1 MYINGKGWY
10 QLKLK
15 IGMVGLGNIAQK
27 AYLPIL
33 TRETDWEF
41 VGAFTP
47 NKEKRSLICKQ
58 YRIEDFSSVHSVADA
73 CDAVFVHS
81 STDTHFDIISTLLLR
96 GKHVYVDKPLAATL
110 DQAEKLVELQHSSG
124 CKLMVGFNRRFAPMY
139 VKAKEQ
145 SKDLAWARFE
155 KHRANSVGPH
165 DVEFTMLDDYL
176 HLVDTVRWLADG
188 DLILQ
193 HGTLHKNE
201 KNEMVFGQHTFSKK
215 DGIQMTTA
223 MHRNA
228 GTGLEQL
235 ELVTYGAIIRVKNMN
250 VTEKEASDM
259 ISTSYPGSW
268 DSTLKQRGFED
279 AIHHFIH
286 CVDNDIT
293 PSVDGEEALKSQQLV
308 MKLVNPHL

>member
-1 MYINGKGWY
+1 MKPR
-10 QLKLK
+10 

-33 TRETDWEF
+33 SKEMNWDF

-47 NKEKRSLICKQ
+47 NKVKRQMICKQ
-58 YRIEDFSSVHSVADA
+58 YRIEEFSSVLAVADA

-81 STDTHFDIISTLLLR
+81 STATHFEVISTLLSK

-110 DQAEKLVELQHSSG
+110 EEAERLVELQHTSG

-139 VKAKEQ
+139 VKGKEQ
-145 SKDLAWARFE
+145 SKELAWARFE

-188 DLILQ
+188 ELSLI
-193 HGTLHKNE
+193 HGTINQNE
-201 KNEMVFGQHTFSKK
+201 KNEMVFAQHSFRNKE
-215 DGIQMTTA
+215 GLPLTTA

-228 GTGLEQL
+228 GSGLEQL
-235 ELVTYGAIIRVKNMN
+235 EIVTNGAIIRVKNMN
-250 VTEKEASDM
+250 TTEVEAGDS
-259 ISTSYPGSW
+259 ITTSYPGSW

-279 AIHHFIH
+279 AIQHFVH
-286 CVDNDIT
+286 CVDNDMT
-293 PSVDGEEALKSQQLV
+293 PAVDGEEALKSQQLL
-308 MKLVNPHL
+308 MKLVNPHE

>member
-1 MYINGKGWY
+1 MKPR
-10 QLKLK
+10 

-33 TRETDWEF
+33 SKETNWEF

-47 NKEKRSLICKQ
+47 NKEKRQMICKQ
-58 YRIEDFSSVHSVADA
+58 YRIEEFSSVSAVADA

-81 STDTHFDIISTLLLR
+81 STATHFEVISSLLLK

-110 DQAEKLVELQHSSG
+110 EEAERLVELQHSSG

-145 SKDLAWARFE
+145 SGELAWAKFE
-155 KHRANSVGPH
+155 KHRSNSVGPH

-188 DLILQ
+188 ELSLV
-193 HGTLHKNE
+193 HGTVNQNE
-201 KNEMVFGQHTFSKK
+201 KKEMVFAQHSFRNKEGLSL
-215 DGIQMTTA
+215 TTA

-235 ELVTYGAIIRVKNMN
+235 ELVTNGAIIRVKNMN
-250 VTEKEASDM
+250 TTEVEAGDS
-259 ISTSYPGSW
+259 ITTSYPGSW

-279 AIHHFIH
+279 AIHHFVH
-286 CVDNDIT
+286 CVDNDLK
-293 PSVDGEEALKSQQLV
+293 PAVDGEEALKSQQLL
-308 MKLVNPHL
+308 MKLVNPHA

>member
-1 MYINGKGWY
+1 
-10 QLKLK
+10 
-15 IGMVGLGNIAQK
+15 MVGLGNIAQK

-33 TRETDWEF
+33 SKETNWEF

-47 NKEKRSLICKQ
+47 NIEKRKMICNQ
-58 YRIEDFSSVHSVADA
+58 YRIEDFSSVTAVADA

-81 STDTHFDIISTLLLR
+81 STATHFDVISSLLSN

-110 DQAEKLVELQHSSG
+110 DQAEKLVELQHKTS

-139 VKAKEQ
+139 IKAKEQ

-176 HLVDTVRWLADG
+176 HLVDTIRWLADG
-188 DLILQ
+188 ELFVQNGAIR
-193 HGTLHKNE
+193 TSE
-201 KNEMVFGQHTFSKK
+201 KNEMVFAQHTFSNTN
-215 DGIQMTTA
+215 GLQMTTA

-235 ELVTYGAIIRVKNMN
+235 ELVTDGAIIRVKNMN
-250 VTEKEASDM
+250 MTEVEASDS
-259 ISTSYPGSW
+259 ISTSYPASW

-279 AIHHFIH
+279 AIYHFIH
-286 CVDNDIT
+286 CVANDIT
-293 PSVDGEEALKSQQLV
+293 PLVDGEEALKSQKLLMQLI
-308 MKLVNPHL
+308 NPHF